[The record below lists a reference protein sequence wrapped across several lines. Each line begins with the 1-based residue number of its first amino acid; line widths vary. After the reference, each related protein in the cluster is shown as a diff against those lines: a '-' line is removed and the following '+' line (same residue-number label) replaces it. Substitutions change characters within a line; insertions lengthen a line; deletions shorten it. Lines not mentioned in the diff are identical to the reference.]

1 MLEADK
7 KRASP
12 RRIGV
17 REFRGN
23 LAAILRQ
30 VRQGT
35 SFIVTS
41 RNEVLAEINPPSSV
55 VRPPRRP
62 GALLGQIQMAED
74 FDTLPSDIIAAIE
87 GGEG

>member
-1 MLEADK
+1 MLEADR
-7 KRASP
+7 KRVSP
-12 RRIGV
+12 RQIGV

-23 LAAILRQ
+23 LTAILRE

-41 RNEVLAEINPPSSV
+41 RGEVLAEIGPPSAA

-62 GALLGQIQMAED
+62 GALLGQIEMAED
-74 FDTLPSDIIAAIE
+74 FDTLPPDILAAID